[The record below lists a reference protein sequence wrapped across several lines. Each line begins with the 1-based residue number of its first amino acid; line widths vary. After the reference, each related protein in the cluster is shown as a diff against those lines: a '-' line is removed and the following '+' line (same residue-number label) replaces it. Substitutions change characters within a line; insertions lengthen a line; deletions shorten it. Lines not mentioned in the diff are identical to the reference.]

1 VTRLQEDKEIDSK
14 SRDLDIESSNYK
26 TLISSSKYREE
37 SIKIIVYLTTLK
49 KLVNISIL
57 DF

>member
-1 VTRLQEDKEIDSK
+1 MTRLQEDKEIDSK

-37 SIKIIVYLTTLK
+37 SIKIVVYLTTLK